1 MTPGEI
7 VDSLNEETEF
17 LAEFR
22 ALQSEVDCL
31 ISSETHEDIG
41 ANLDSI
47 AEQLKRLQG
56 VTKKLRSEFRKHCSK

>member
-1 MTPGEI
+1 MTPGEL
-7 VDSLNEETEF
+7 VDYLNEETEF

-31 ISSETHEDIG
+31 VSSETMQDIG

-47 AEQLKRLQG
+47 AEQLSRLQNI
-56 VTKKLRSEFRKHCSK
+56 TKKLRNEFRKHCSK